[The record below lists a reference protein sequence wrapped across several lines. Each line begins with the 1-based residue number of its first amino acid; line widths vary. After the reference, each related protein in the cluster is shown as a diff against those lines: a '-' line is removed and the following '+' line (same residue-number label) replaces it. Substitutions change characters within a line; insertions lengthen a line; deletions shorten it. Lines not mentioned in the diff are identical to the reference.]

1 MNLRSIL
8 LLTRDAELQKILS
21 EALSDGGA
29 IVRLARDAGQALR
42 GLCDLRSKIDLA
54 VIDFQDGCHGMT
66 LLSALNV
73 CQPDLPIVVVTSSD
87 AYHAAAV
94 AYANGVAACLA
105 RPVSAADL
113 RMVIEQLNE
122 PKLQLACA

>member
-1 MNLRSIL
+1 MNSMPFFRGRVMSTDTRSG
-8 LLTRDAELQKILS
+8 S
-21 EALSDGGA
+21 S
-29 IVRLARDAGQALR
+29 RL
-42 GLCDLRSKIDLA
+42 CELRSKVDLA
-54 VIDFQDGCHGMT
+54 VIDFQDGSHGMT

-87 AYHAAAV
+87 AYRRCCRPCKR
-94 AYANGVAACLA
+94 VAACLA